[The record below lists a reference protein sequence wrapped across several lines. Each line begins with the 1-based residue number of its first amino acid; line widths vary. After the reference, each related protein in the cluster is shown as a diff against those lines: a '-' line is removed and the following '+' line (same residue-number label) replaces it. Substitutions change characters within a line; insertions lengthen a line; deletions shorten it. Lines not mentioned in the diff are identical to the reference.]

1 MMWPRGEVITKAK
14 STVIQAMMWLGLA
27 YDGTGGHRD
36 AWRENASRTI
46 MVLSLAEAPMLIEG
60 GGSAEHLP
68 TVLALDLGAAV
79 CMHSLVAAQVGKL
92 GIGLVT
98 HLTW

>member
-1 MMWPRGEVITKAK
+1 
-14 STVIQAMMWLGLA
+14 
-27 YDGTGGHRD
+27 
-36 AWRENASRTI
+36 
-46 MVLSLAEAPMLIEG
+46 MVLSLAEAPMLIKG